1 MSTITNAVQV
11 MIDKFVLAM
20 NDTEVTLTTEEQML
34 FAQAVSALQTHQTFE
49 QAVIAVTEEHLN
61 VGETALLAAKTSF
74 DQASTDGVAAIE
86 SAETSLLSKSTQLDI
101 AASVPAALSEY
112 IKTKD
117 GVIGNLDDLLIT
129 VPDGQFVEHS
139 AYASNTPITRMIF
152 CSDGEVR
159 VHTIPTSTGSGTTGN
174 LNYNHNFYKLDAGA
188 DPDTGIF
195 TKHQWCLA
203 SNTARSSW
211 SHRYGDFAA
220 CTELPLALSTAPE
233 TIAFTILIADYINT
247 TENSV
252 NFRGIGLYYDS
263 TYNLAAQYGHFH
275 DADVKDSYGLRTPRL
290 TSEYYASN
298 GIMCILYDNNNNCGV
313 VIQTGKVW
321 YLYADG
327 WVDPAIATFGDDTQA
342 QTWVDGQNLVVIP
355 MQNYG
360 TPNTYEPYRYE
371 EHLGKTQGHQDSC
384 TYPVSARLSTIG
396 DDNSTDSVAYN
407 FSNSVP
413 TAYRTSDVDG
423 VNGVY
428 ATGTSGEYITWKV
441 SQQYLWDVP
450 SKTLIPCRRED
461 TLEVVPTAS
470 AKSGS
475 NVAIWKQV
483 KRRTRVTR
491 NDTQTLIG
499 ESQIN
504 CINKSNGTNMGM
516 RAADI
521 AFYNPY
527 SDRWFDIVNLYQSSL
542 YSTEIRRMIKLSDHI
557 TNKQNG
563 DY

>member
-1 MSTITNAVQV
+1 

-20 NDTEVTLTTEEQML
+20 NDTEITLTTEEQML

-61 VGETALLAAKTSF
+61 VGEAALLAAKTSF
-74 DQASTDGVAAIE
+74 DQASTDGVTAIQ

-117 GVIGNLDDLLIT
+117 GAIGNLDDLLLS
-129 VPDGQFVEHS
+129 VPDGQFVETGDYGS
-139 AYASNTPITRMIF
+139 GTPITRMIF

-159 VHTIPTSTGSGTTGN
+159 VHTIPNGQTSGTSGSLT
-174 LNYNHNFYKLDAGA
+174 YNHNFYKMDAGE
-188 DPDTGIF
+188 DPDTGVF
-195 TKHQWCLA
+195 TKHQWCFPS
-203 SNTARSSW
+203 SNTVRTSW

-220 CTELPLALSTAPE
+220 CTELPLALSDDAD
-233 TIAFTILIADYINT
+233 TIAFRILIADYTTT
-247 TENSV
+247 TENSTT
-252 NFRGIGLYYDS
+252 FRGIGLYYDS
-263 TYNLAAQYGHFH
+263 TYNLAAEYGHFH
-275 DADVKDSYGLRTPRL
+275 DADVRDSYGIRTPRL
-290 TSEYYASN
+290 TSAYYANS
-298 GIMCILYDNNNNCGV
+298 GIMCILYDNNKNCGV
-313 VIQTGKVW
+313 VIQNGKVW

-327 WVDPAIATFGDDTQA
+327 WVDPAIATFGDDAQA
-342 QTWVDGQNLVVIP
+342 QTWVDTQNLIIIP
-355 MQNYG
+355 MQNQGIPY
-360 TPNTYEPYRYE
+360 TYEPYRNE
-371 EHLGKTQGHQDSC
+371 ERLGKTQANQDDC
-384 TYPVSARLSTIG
+384 IYPVSARLSTVG
-396 DDNSTDSVAYN
+396 EDTTTDSVSYN
-407 FSNSVP
+407 YSDSLP

-428 ATGTSGEYITWKV
+428 DAGTSGDFQSWNV
-441 SQQYLWDVP
+441 SQQHLWDVP

-461 TLEVVPTAS
+461 VLDVVPTAS
-470 AKSGS
+470 AQSGA
-475 NVAIWKQV
+475 NGAIWKQI

-491 NDTQTLIG
+491 NDTTTLIG

-504 CINKSNGTNMGM
+504 SMSKANGTNNGT
-516 RAADI
+516 RSADI

-527 SDRWFDIVNLYQSSL
+527 SDRWFDIVNIYESSL

-557 TNKQNG
+557 ANKQNG